1 MSERNTIIELR
12 NISKSYDRETMVIED
27 LNLEIKKGEFVTL
40 LGPSGCGKTTI
51 LRMIGGFETPTGGEI
66 LLHGKDISMLPPNKR
81 PINTVFQK
89 YALFPG
95 MNIYDNISFGLRIK
109 KLPKKTIDEKVKRV
123 LEIVDLEGFE
133 KRSVSTLSG
142 GQQQRI
148 AIARA
153 IVNEPEILLLDE
165 PLGALDY
172 KMRKEMQLELK
183 EMHREL
189 GITFIFVTHDQEE
202 ALTMSDKIVVMAD
215 GQVQQTGTPEEVYDT
230 PSNVFVADF
239 IGENNIFNGEMTGFG
254 KVTFCDTE
262 FECED
267 DYPVGTKIEAIVR
280 PENVHIVEKEA
291 GMLVGTVSSS
301 IFKGIYY
308 EILIMHGKNE
318 FTAQSQKEI
327 KTGEEVGISIEPDGI
342 HVVPYNIHKN
352 HFTGVIDEE
361 LRIRFIDFSMKP
373 DMAKL
378 FPNLSETD
386 GILYGKNG
394 EAVSVEGRKVDAYF
408 DPRESDLSDIPDE
421 GIVQGHIISIIYKG
435 DHYSYIVRSK
445 NEIDYYA
452 DDDYLWNIGD
462 YVSVVIPADKIIYKL
477 LS

>member
-1 MSERNTIIELR
+1 MTDKDTIIELR
-12 NISKSYDRETMVIED
+12 GLSKSYDKETMVIEN

-51 LRMIGGFETPTGGEI
+51 LRMIGGFETPTSGEI
-66 LLHGKDISMLPPNKR
+66 LLHGEDISTLPPNKR

-89 YALFPG
+89 YALFPS
-95 MNIYDNISFGLRIK
+95 MNIYDNIAFGLKLK
-109 KLPKKTIDEKVKRV
+109 KLDKTAIDEKVKHA

-133 KRSVSTLSG
+133 KRGISTLSG

-153 IVNEPEILLLDE
+153 IVNEPDILLLDE

-183 EMHREL
+183 EMHKEL

-215 GQVQQTGTPEEVYDT
+215 GKIQQVGTPEEIYDT
-230 PSNVFVADF
+230 PSNIFVADF
-239 IGENNIFNGEMTGFG
+239 IGESNIFNGTMTESG
-254 KVTFCDTE
+254 KVKFCDTE
-262 FECED
+262 FECVD
-267 DYPVGTKIEAIVR
+267 FYPPGTKIEAMVR
-280 PENVHIVEKEA
+280 PENVHIVKPSK
-291 GMLVGTVSSS
+291 GMLTGKVSSS

-308 EILIMHGKNE
+308 EILVMHGKNE

-327 KTGEEVGISIEPDGI
+327 AVDTEVGISIEPDGI

-352 HFTGVIDEE
+352 HYTGVVDEDM
-361 LRIRFIDFSMKP
+361 RIRFVDFSIKI
-373 DMAKL
+373 DLTRVFAGSYIK
-378 FPNLSETD
+378 D
-386 GILYGKNG
+386 GELYGKNG
-394 EAVSVEGRKVDAYF
+394 VAINTEGKKIDAYF
-408 DPRESDLSDIPDE
+408 DPERADLSDVPDE
-421 GIVQGHIISIIYKG
+421 GLVAGHIISIIYKG

-452 DDDYLWNIGD
+452 DDDWLWNIGD
-462 YVSVVIPADKIIYKL
+462 YVSVIIPEESIEYTLI
-477 LS
+477 